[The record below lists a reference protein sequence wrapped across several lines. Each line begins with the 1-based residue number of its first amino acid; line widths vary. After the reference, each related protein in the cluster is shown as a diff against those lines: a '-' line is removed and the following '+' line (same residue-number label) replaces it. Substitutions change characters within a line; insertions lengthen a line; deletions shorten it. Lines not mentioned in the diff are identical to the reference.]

1 MRLDENKL
9 PAHTCAVKFM
19 SHWQCGQ
26 RGQRGERREER
37 GEEGVKEA
45 SLASC
50 NFCIPCT
57 QGGNHVQQEDV
68 TSCRH
73 GGEKEEGGREREKRE
88 REIERVEKREG
99 EK

>member
-9 PAHTCAVKFM
+9 PAHTCVVKFM

-26 RGQRGERREER
+26 RGQRGERR
-37 GEEGVKEA
+37 EEGVKEA

-57 QGGNHVQQEDV
+57 QGGNYEQQEGV

-73 GGEKEEGGREREKRE
+73 GGERGERKNEREIEKGKREREKNE
-88 REIERVEKREG
+88 E
-99 EK
+99 